1 MSAHEIT
8 ILALGAA
15 LGGFVNGLAGFGTAL
30 FALGFY
36 LTILPPKEAVAVVVV
51 CSVVVGAQGL
61 WIVRDAIFAR
71 PARLLR
77 FLIPGLIGIP
87 LGLWILSMIEPRG
100 LKLFIAAMLI
110 LYGGYFS
117 LRRALPTFD
126 RPTPIIDS
134 VIGGLG
140 GILGG
145 AAALSG
151 ALPTIWCSMRPW
163 PKAET
168 RAVLQ
173 PFNFA
178 VLLVTMTMLALDG
191 VYRGGTLLYVA
202 VALPVAILAGQLGIA
217 VFRRIPDAAF
227 RRLLIALC
235 LVSGTILLIRELI

>member
-1 MSAHEIT
+1 MSASDILT
-8 ILALGAA
+8 LALGAA

-36 LTILPPKEAVAVVVV
+36 LTIMPPKQAVAVVVV

-61 WIVRDAIFAR
+61 WVVRHAIFAR
-71 PARLLR
+71 PARLMR
-77 FLIPGLIGIP
+77 FLVPGLFGIP

-100 LKLFIAAMLI
+100 LKIFIAAMLI
-110 LYGGYFS
+110 IYGGYFS
-117 LRRALPTFD
+117 LRRSLPTFD
-126 RPTPIIDS
+126 RPTPFADA
-134 VIGGLG
+134 VVGALG
-140 GILGG
+140 GVLGG

-178 VLLVTMTMLALDG
+178 VLLITAVMLALDG
-191 VYRGGTLLYVA
+191 VYTRHTLTFVA
-202 VALPVAILAGQLGIA
+202 VALPSAILAGQVGFA
-217 VFRRIPDAAF
+217 VFRVIPDLAF
-227 RRLLIALC
+227 RRLLIVLC
-235 LVSGTILLIRELI
+235 LVSGTILLLRELI

>member
-1 MSAHEIT
+1 MTAQEIS
-8 ILALGAA
+8 ILAIGAA

-61 WIVRDAIFAR
+61 WLVRHAIFAR

-77 FLIPGLIGIP
+77 FLIPGLLGIP
-87 LGLWILSMIEPRG
+87 IGLWILGIIDPAA

-110 LYGGYFS
+110 FYGGYFS
-117 LRRALPTFD
+117 FRRSLPTFD

-134 VIGGLG
+134 LIGGLG

-178 VLLVTMTMLALDG
+178 VLLITAAMLALDG
-191 VYRGGTLLYVA
+191 VYGGGTLTYVA
-202 VALPVAILAGQLGIA
+202 VALPVAILSGQFGIA
-217 VFRRIPDAAF
+217 VFKRIPDLAF